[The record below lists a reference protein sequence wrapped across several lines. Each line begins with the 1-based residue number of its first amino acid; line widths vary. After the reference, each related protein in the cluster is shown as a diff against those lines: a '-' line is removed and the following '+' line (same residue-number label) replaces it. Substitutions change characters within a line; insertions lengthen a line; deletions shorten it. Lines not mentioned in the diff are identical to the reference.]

1 MRKDEATSRPMH
13 NGSPRTERAAA
24 RTERRRRRLT
34 LLACCFSLFIVTLD
48 GTIVNVALPS
58 IQRDFGSNLSG
69 LQWILD
75 AYTLV
80 LATLMLSAG
89 AVGDRLGRKK
99 VFQVGLVIFGA
110 GSLLCSVAPSLGALV
125 AFRMVQAVGG
135 SMLIPTTMSIITNTF
150 TDPKE
155 RAAAIGIWGGV
166 SGISIASG
174 PVIGGLLTDGIGWR
188 AVFWVNLPVVAV
200 ALAMSARHIAES
212 KSPFQRRVD
221 AVGQLLAIAFL
232 GSLTYALIE
241 GPTDGW
247 GAPVIVSL
255 FAVAGASLVCFLLT
269 ESRVREPLLALGFFR
284 NPSFSGATAIAFVA
298 FVAFVGFIF
307 FNTLYLQEVRGYS
320 PLLAGVASLPATL
333 AIVVAS
339 PISGKI
345 TGTRGPRGP
354 IVVASLLV
362 GGGLLLLTQ
371 TTPTISFGFLVVG
384 YLMLGVGIG
393 LINPPITNAA
403 VSGMP
408 VEQAGVASALTGA
421 ARQVGV
427 VFGVAFLGSAV
438 TTQFRDVLPV
448 QLAPLHLPGSLQSLV
463 ISRAHS
469 GSVPPH
475 GPQTGLLA
483 EIGRAVASAFT
494 EAIHRGFFLAAV
506 AGFLAALIG
515 WFTMKTKGPSEPA
528 GEMVDM
534 APERRGAGGRSPL
547 EAQPAR

>member
-1 MRKDEATSRPMH
+1 MRGDTQLTAAEKKQ
-13 NGSPRTERAAA
+13 RT
-24 RTERRRRRLT
+24 LT

-48 GTIVNVALPS
+48 GTIVNIALPS
-58 IQRDFGSNLSG
+58 IQRDFGSTISG

-89 AVGDRLGRKK
+89 AIGDRIGRKK
-99 VFQVGLVIFGA
+99 VFQVGLVTFGA
-110 GSLLCSVAPSLGALV
+110 GSLLCSLAPSVGALV
-125 AFRMVQAVGG
+125 VFRMIQAVGG

-166 SGISIASG
+166 SGLSIASG
-174 PVIGGLLTDGIGWR
+174 PVLGGLLTDGIGWR

-200 ALAMSARHIAES
+200 ALIMAARYIGES
-212 KSPFQRRVD
+212 RAPSPRRVD
-221 AVGQLLAIAFL
+221 LVGQLLAIVFL
-232 GSLTYALIE
+232 VSLTYALIE
-241 GPTDGW
+241 GPSYGW
-247 GAPVIVSL
+247 SDPVILALFSVAAVSL
-255 FAVAGASLVCFLLT
+255 GSFLLA
-269 ESRVREPLLALGFFR
+269 ESWVREPLLSVRFFR
-284 NPSFSGATAIAFVA
+284 NRSFSGATAIAFVA

-339 PISGKI
+339 PLSGKV

-354 IVVASLLV
+354 IVVAGLLV
-362 GGGLLLLTQ
+362 GAGLLVLIQ
-371 TTPTISFGFLVVG
+371 TTPTVSFGVLFVG
-384 YLMLGVGIG
+384 YVMVGVGIG

-408 VEQAGVASALTGA
+408 VEQAGVASGLTGA

-438 TTQFRDVLPV
+438 TTRFTQILPSR
-448 QLAPLHLPGSLQSLV
+448 LAALHLPSSLQSLV
-463 ISRAHS
+463 ITRARS

-475 GPQTGLLA
+475 GHETGLVA
-483 EIGRAVASAFT
+483 QIGHVVAAAFT
-494 EAIHRGFFLAAV
+494 EAVHRGYLLGAV
-506 AGFLAALIG
+506 AGFLAAAIG
-515 WFTMKTKGPSEPA
+515 WFTMGNTRPA
-528 GEMVDM
+528 EVEDVVQS
-534 APERRGAGGRSPL
+534 A
-547 EAQPAR
+547 PARASVIDAPVAEPQRAG